1 MILASQ
7 KCVFDKRGL
16 GYKTSKNEKYFKSKN
31 PQVKVHQPYAIF
43 VVEEDTLVVLVL
55 LEMDPKRHR
64 LLSQRRLGLKNQRSL
79 TTKDPKRFGY
89 LNLLDFFLG
98 IKEGEMVLGQ
108 WLLKT
113 YDRR

>member
-1 MILASQ
+1 M
-7 KCVFDKRGL
+7 
-16 GYKTSKNEKYFKSKN
+16 
-31 PQVKVHQPYAIF
+31 KVHQPYEIF
-43 VVEEDTLVVLVL
+43 VVGEEDTLVVLVL
-55 LEMDPKRHR
+55 LEMDPKRYQ
-64 LLSQRRLGLKNQRSL
+64 LLSQRRFGLKNQRSL

-108 WLLKT
+108 WLLKP